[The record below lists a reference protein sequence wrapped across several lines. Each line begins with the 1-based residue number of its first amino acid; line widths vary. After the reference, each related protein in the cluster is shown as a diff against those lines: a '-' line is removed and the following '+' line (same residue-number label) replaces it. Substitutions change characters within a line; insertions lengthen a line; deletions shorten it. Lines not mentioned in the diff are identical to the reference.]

1 MRSADKYCTSERL
14 LAHCACRNAKR
25 HTPLFVL
32 DKAGIE
38 RCGRES
44 QDASPMTIN
53 IPAVIPSAGAARAEG
68 SGLLSMELIACV
80 PKDLVDLLPAFLP
93 HRQAEVIRLRAALAA
108 RDWARIRD
116 VAERMLA
123 LGNPYGFR
131 QITTFGRLMRKAG
144 AEQNEL
150 ALIDLIGAYADYL
163 SKVAVIEVDVPA
175 LAKAIKEDAAEARNG
190 NA

>member
-1 MRSADKYCTSERL
+1 M
-14 LAHCACRNAKR
+14 
-25 HTPLFVL
+25 
-32 DKAGIE
+32 
-38 RCGRES
+38 
-44 QDASPMTIN
+44 N
-53 IPAVIPSAGAARAEG
+53 IPAVIPSAGAVRAEG
-68 SGLLSMELIACV
+68 SAVDPMELLACV
-80 PKDLVDLLPAFLP
+80 PKDLVDLLPVFLP

-163 SKVAVIEVDVPA
+163 SRVAVIEVDVPSR
-175 LAKAIKEDAAEARNG
+175 AKASKEG
-190 NA
+190 